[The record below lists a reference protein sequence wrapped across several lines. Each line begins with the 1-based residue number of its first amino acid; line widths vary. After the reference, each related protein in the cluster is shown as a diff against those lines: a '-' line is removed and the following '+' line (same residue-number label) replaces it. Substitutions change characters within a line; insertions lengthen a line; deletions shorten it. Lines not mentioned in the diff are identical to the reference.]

1 MLLRAKL
8 FYGSTLKVLAAC
20 KVWVKLYRLVRASS
34 KRAMQDTIPMSLQV
48 TKLCDFGSGDGADI
62 VCSVAWSQRG
72 TYLSVGTHSG
82 EAQIWDVSKIKLCAP
97 VLCVLF

>member
-1 MLLRAKL
+1 
-8 FYGSTLKVLAAC
+8 
-20 KVWVKLYRLVRASS
+20 
-34 KRAMQDTIPMSLQV
+34 MSLQV

-97 VLCVLF
+97 VLRVFCFLALEAFRGDALIGLKP

>member
-1 MLLRAKL
+1 
-8 FYGSTLKVLAAC
+8 
-20 KVWVKLYRLVRASS
+20 
-34 KRAMQDTIPMSLQV
+34 MQFCMFRFCYSETQNSFMKDAHPMALQV

-97 VLCVLF
+97 VHRLHS

>member
-1 MLLRAKL
+1 
-8 FYGSTLKVLAAC
+8 
-20 KVWVKLYRLVRASS
+20 
-34 KRAMQDTIPMSLQV
+34 MSLQV

-97 VLCVLF
+97 VLRELC

>member
-1 MLLRAKL
+1 
-8 FYGSTLKVLAAC
+8 
-20 KVWVKLYRLVRASS
+20 
-34 KRAMQDTIPMSLQV
+34 MSLQV

-97 VLCVLF
+97 VLHVLDCTEALRSDVLKGIEPKCNGCALQRRASDLFFASDQKLHR